1 MLRLLLLAGSG
12 EAREIAQGLAQEPG
26 LIAKASLAGA
36 TRVPRTLA
44 LPTRMGGFGGDE
56 GFRTY
61 LLRNAIDAVLDATHP
76 FAHRVSA
83 RSARICAEEGVS
95 YAQVLR
101 PEWVPGPGDDWRFI
115 DHGSEAAG
123 FVEPGSTVFLGTGV
137 QGLDAF
143 GNLQSCKVI
152 CRRIDPPM
160 GPFPFP
166 GGEFLVGR
174 PPFSVADEIS
184 LFSQLDVDWLVVKN
198 SGGTASRTKLDAA
211 RQLGIRVALIR
222 RPKQPDATRLET
234 VEEAIEWVRNLA

>member
-1 MLRLLLLAGSG
+1 
-12 EAREIAQGLAQEPG
+12 
-26 LIAKASLAGA
+26 
-36 TRVPRTLA
+36 
-44 LPTRMGGFGGDE
+44 
-56 GFRTY
+56 
-61 LLRNAIDAVLDATHP
+61 
-76 FAHRVSA
+76 
-83 RSARICAEEGVS
+83 
-95 YAQVLR
+95 
-101 PEWVPGPGDDWRFI
+101 
-115 DHGSEAAG
+115 
-123 FVEPGSTVFLGTGV
+123 
-137 QGLDAF
+137 
-143 GNLQSCKVI
+143 
-152 CRRIDPPM
+152 M